1 MPNIDSKVMF
11 NRMIAVTEREE
22 SLEQFFEYELT
33 SEPMSIFRGGMMRK
47 PDKPSLCKVLLPD
60 SESLT
65 LDKIDRKVISVVDG
79 GALLHKVRWKKGM
92 KFSEI
97 GNVYVHYV
105 KMHYEKAVIVFDGY
119 EDESM
124 KRHEHLRRNSV
135 PQSIFAKVDTNY
147 LAPFTEDRYLSWTE
161 NKVEFIKFIS
171 NLLRQYD
178 FKVTNCSGDA
188 DSTIVATSPEFTSQ
202 RTGPVNIIADDTDI
216 VIMLMHH
223 WKTDIHDDVDFV
235 QERFSKAWSVQSA
248 NQSIEDIKDDLLFLH
263 AWSGCD
269 TTSSIFGK
277 GKGNLLTILRK
288 SPSLKE
294 KSAIINNAWSS
305 QNEVGE
311 ASIAAFK
318 ILYGG
323 NENAPLSLLRYIF
336 KQCSDK
342 ALYFSLF
349 LIIIFSAN
357 NKQF

>member
-1 MPNIDSKVMF
+1 
-11 NRMIAVTEREE
+11 
-22 SLEQFFEYELT
+22 
-33 SEPMSIFRGGMMRK
+33 MRK
-47 PDKPSLCKVLLPD
+47 PDKPSLRKVLLPD

-65 LDKIDRKVISVVDG
+65 LEEIDRKVISIADG

-97 GNVYVHYV
+97 GNVYAQYM

-124 KRHEHLRRNSV
+124 KHHENLRRNSV
-135 PQSIFAKVDTNY
+135 PQSTFAKVDANY
-147 LAPFTEDRYLSWTE
+147 SIPFTQDRYLSCIE
-161 NKVEFIKFIS
+161 NAAEFIKFIS

-178 FKVTNCSGDA
+178 FKVINCSGDA
-188 DSTIVATSPEFTSQ
+188 DSTIVATSLEFAFQ
-202 RTGPVNIIADDTDI
+202 RTGPVNVMADDTDI
-216 VIMLMHH
+216 AIMLMHH
-223 WKTDIHDDVDFV
+223 WQTDIHDDVYFV
-235 QERFSKAWSVQSA
+235 QERFNKAWRIQSA

-277 GKGNLLTILRK
+277 DKGNFVTILRK

-294 KSAIINNAWSS
+294 TSAIIYHVWSS

-323 NENAPLSLLRYIF
+323 NENALLNLLRYIF

-349 LIIIFSAN
+349 LIIIFSAKHQALLN
-357 NKQF
+357 LWLLF